1 MLLCSRRCGTVLPIS
16 PLYRPV
22 LWKSMQVKRRAAT
35 VVVGRLSRRVGR
47 VVKAVWAAP
56 TGRGATGV
64 TSTEGFFG
72 LVPAES
78 APCLLS
84 VNLLQLPPSRVGWT
98 QAYRS
103 VHTWTFA
110 LWGARQTFCGVS
122 GAYSCLCCC
131 VSGGYLLAFRFFTVA
146 ILHVAL
152 RVHVGREGRDGV
164 VDAGGE
170 GWRWRAV
177 GKRYQTHRAVAPPHP
192 VPLP

>member
-1 MLLCSRRCGTVLPIS
+1 MEIHAGEEKGGNGGGGATLAASWASGESCVGSADGERGDGSDEHGGFFWAGSRRERTMPPWRQPPTTSAEPRWLDAGV
-16 PLYRPV
+16 
-22 LWKSMQVKRRAAT
+22 QKRAYLDICA
-35 VVVGRLSRRVGR
+35 VGGE
-47 VVKAVWAAP
+47 
-56 TGRGATGV
+56 T
-64 TSTEGFFG
+64 
-72 LVPAES
+72 
-78 APCLLS
+78 
-84 VNLLQLPPSRVGWT
+84 
-98 QAYRS
+98 
-103 VHTWTFA
+103 
-110 LWGARQTFCGVS
+110 TFCGVS